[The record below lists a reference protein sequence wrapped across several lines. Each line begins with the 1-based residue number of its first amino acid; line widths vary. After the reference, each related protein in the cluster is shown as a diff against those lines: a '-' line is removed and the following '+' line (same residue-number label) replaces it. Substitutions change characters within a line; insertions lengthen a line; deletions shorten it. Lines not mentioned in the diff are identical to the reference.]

1 MMTSTTNTLVAK
13 PKLQPDAVMDIASR
27 PPIVFVG
34 GHGSW
39 LTDSQGRRYLDFIQG
54 WAVNCLGHS
63 PRPIIEALARQ
74 AETLINC
81 SPAFYN
87 DQMIKLSE
95 MIVHHSGLHQ
105 VFLANSGAE
114 ANEGAIKLARKFGA
128 KHRDGA
134 YEIITMDHGFH
145 GRTLAT
151 MAASGKTQWEQLYE
165 PKVPGFVKVPLN
177 DLAAVEA
184 AITPRTVAV
193 MLEPI
198 QGEAGVFEATTAF
211 MRGLRALTRDRGL
224 LLILDE
230 IQTGIG
236 RTGHLFGFEHAGVTP
251 DIMTL
256 AKGLGGGVPL
266 AALVAHRDVS
276 CFDYGD
282 QGGTFCGNPLMAAV
296 GCTVIEEVTKP
307 GFLARVRQAGEY
319 LANGLRALSLK
330 HGCGEVRGQGLLLAL
345 DLQQDIAAA
354 VVELTRERG
363 LLINGPCPDALRF
376 MPALTVTDGEIDG
389 MIAILDTVLGNVA
402 AT

>member
-1 MMTSTTNTLVAK
+1 MTTVNAVK
-13 PKLQPDAVMDIASR
+13 PFDAIMDIAPR
-27 PPIVFVG
+27 RPIVLVEG
-34 GHGSW
+34 RGSW
-39 LTDSQGRRYLDFIQG
+39 LTDSEGRSYLDFIQG

-63 PRPIIEALARQ
+63 PQPIIQALARQ
-74 AETLINC
+74 AEKLINC

-87 DQMIKLSE
+87 DQMIHLSE
-95 MIVHHSGLHQ
+95 LLAWHSGLHQ

-114 ANEGAIKLARKFGA
+114 ANEGAIKLARKWGA

-151 MAASGKTQWEQLYE
+151 MAASGKAQWEQLYA
-165 PKVPGFVKVPLN
+165 PRVQGFVKVPLN
-177 DLAAVEA
+177 DLDAVAA

-198 QGEAGVFEATTAF
+198 QGEAGVFEATTEF
-211 MRGLRALTRDRGL
+211 LRGLRELTRERGL

-236 RTGHLFGFEHAGVTP
+236 RTGRLFGFEHSGITP

-266 AALVAHRDVS
+266 AALVAHRDVC
-276 CFDYGD
+276 CFEYGD

-296 GCTVIEEVTKP
+296 GCAVIEELTKP
-307 GFLARVRQAGEY
+307 GFLARVVEAGDH
-319 LANGLRALSLK
+319 LASGLRGLSRK
-330 HGCGEVRGQGLLLAL
+330 YGCGEVRGQGLLLAL
-345 DLQQDIAAA
+345 DLK
-354 VVELTRERG
+354 REVATEIVDLARTRG
-363 LLINGPCPDALRF
+363 LLINGPRADSLRF
-376 MPALTVTDGEIDG
+376 MPALTVTDEEIDR
-389 MIAILDTVLGNVA
+389 MIEILDGVMRDVSGNAV
-402 AT
+402 